1 MRFSTTVVLAAT
13 AVSAASIT
21 RRDTF
26 EFPENV
32 PLVEKRQEPGTPRYE
47 CHANCGTA
55 LQLSRAS
62 DFSCD
67 NSDFTHQFNAC
78 LDCALEFDI
87 WQYYG
92 SGLKAAATKCGLDA
106 TPKPTGSTGSSSAQS
121 TSAAP
126 TSAAPTSAAPT
137 STAASSAAQTSAAQ
151 TSAASSS
158 AAASSTAAVSS
169 SGAAPSSSAVQTG
182 TSRSASASSGAVAS
196 STTPGSAVSTPTSR
210 VPTSSIAGGN
220 STITTG
226 SPNTPVPTTAGAAQ
240 LFGSTGLIAGAAIF
254 AAVNMM

>member
-26 EFPENV
+26 EFPDSV

-67 NSDFTHQFNAC
+67 NSDFTRQFNAC

-92 SGLKAAATKCGLDA
+92 NGLKAAATKCGLDA

-137 STAASSAAQTSAAQ
+137 STAASSAAQTSAAS
-151 TSAASSS
+151 SAASSS
-158 AAASSTAAVSS
+158 AAASS
-169 SGAAPSSSAVQTG
+169 SGAAPSSSVVQTG
-182 TSRSASASSGAVAS
+182 ASSSASATSGAVAS

-226 SPNTPVPTTAGAAQ
+226 SPNTPVPTAGAAQ

>member
-26 EFPENV
+26 EFPDNV

-67 NSDFTHQFNAC
+67 NSDFTRQFNAC

-92 SGLKAAATKCGLDA
+92 NGLKAAATKCGLDA

-137 STAASSAAQTSAAQ
+137 STAASSAAQTSAASS
-151 TSAASSS
+151 SAASSS
-158 AAASSTAAVSS
+158 AAVSS